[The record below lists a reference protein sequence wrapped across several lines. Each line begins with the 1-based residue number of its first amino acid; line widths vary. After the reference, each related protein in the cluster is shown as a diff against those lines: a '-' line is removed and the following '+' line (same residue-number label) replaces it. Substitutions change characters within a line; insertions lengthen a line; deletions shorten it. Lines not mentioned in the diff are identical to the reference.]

1 MIEEK
6 GAKIA
11 TFAWNGARP
20 SDGRLVSPTWRTRGR
35 LARQAFCFVSSSCN
49 ALAMKEF

>member
-1 MIEEK
+1 MIVEK

-20 SDGRLVSPTWRTRGR
+20 SDNRLVSPTSRARGPS
-35 LARQAFCFVSSSCN
+35 ARQAFCFVSSSCN
-49 ALAMKEF
+49 AVAMKEF